1 MLGRKTAAY
10 ALLAIYEIARQ
21 QRTSEDLGV
30 RAHDISQKH
39 HLPKA
44 YVAKILSQ
52 LAGAGVL
59 QSDRGPRGGFRLSR
73 PDEKILLF
81 DVFDAVGALK
91 QGRSKGPAVKGLP
104 PAVQAMLDR
113 ANGDMTRLFRESF
126 SKITVADLLRRGND
140 E

>member
-21 QRTSEDLGV
+21 QRANEELGV

-73 PDEKILLF
+73 ADEKISLF
-81 DVFDAVGALK
+81 DVFDGVGALK
-91 QGRSKGPAVKGLP
+91 QGRNKGPAVKGLP
-104 PAVQAMLDR
+104 PSVQSMLDR
-113 ANGDMTRLFRESF
+113 ATGDMSRLLKDCF
-126 SKITVADLLRRGND
+126 SKITVADLLRRGSD
-140 E
+140 D